1 MAALAGGNVRVGLED
16 NLYLARG
23 VPATN
28 AQLVE
33 RAVTIL
39 EAMNVAR
46 PRARR
51 RARALALRPAWP

>member
-1 MAALAGGNVRVGLED
+1 VCED
-16 NLYLARG
+16 NLYLSRG

-39 EAMNVAR
+39 EAMNVR
-46 PRARR
+46 VLGPDEVRER
-51 RARALALRPAWP
+51 LALVRHG